1 MTKLINPMMSLG
13 ASGTFANAMVFAKN
27 KGVSYVRNYA
37 KPKYTNTAEQAAIRD
52 IVRDASVSWKL
63 GSTVGGVAIN
73 SAYKLAYD
81 AAKYGNL
88 SGFNLFIK
96 ECIQKNGG
104 TSYTGTLEIPST
116 PGDVL

>member
-37 KPKYTNTAEQAAIRD
+37 KPKYTNTAAQAAIRN
-52 IVRDASVSWKL
+52 IVRDASVAWKI

-73 SAYKLAYD
+73 SSYKNAYD

-96 ECIQKNGG
+96 ECIVKNDS
-104 TSYTGTLEIPST
+104 TSYSGTLVIPTT
-116 PGDVL
+116 PGDTI